1 MINGCDQDDRGLYKI
16 TIAGSFGVGGRTFPT
31 AFNFRDVLYISKFEC
46 RNKECPKENTY
57 QAGECTGPVCATY
70 FFLLLL
76 LFFWG
81 GNPVPSPSHSTSD

>member
-57 QAGECTGPVCATY
+57 QAGECTGPVCAT
-70 FFLLLL
+70 
-76 LFFWG
+76 
-81 GNPVPSPSHSTSD
+81 